1 MNLSKQ
7 AKWTRV
13 SNAVGAGTTEI
24 DSAVINMADF
34 EGVVFSVAFGTIT
47 SGAVTTVKLQQS
59 LVGDGSG
66 MSDIAG
72 SHITVADT
80 ADNTIVLND
89 LYQIDATAGPYLRC
103 VVTRATQNAVVD
115 SITAIQYS
123 PRVKPPVQDATTV
136 SGTLFLQSPAL
147 GTA

>member
-13 SNAVGAGTTEI
+13 SNAVAAGTSEI
-24 DSAVINMADF
+24 DSAVINMSDF
-34 EGVVFSVAFGTIT
+34 EGVVFAVAFGTIT
-47 SGAVTTVKLQQS
+47 SGAATTVKLQQS
-59 LVGDGSG
+59 LVGDGTG

-80 ADNTIVLND
+80 ADNTLVLSD
-89 LYQIDATAGPYLRC
+89 LFQVDSTAGGYLRC

-115 SITAIQYS
+115 SITAIQYQ
-123 PRVKPPVQDATTV
+123 PRNKPPVQDATTV
-136 SGTLFLQSPAL
+136 SSTLFLQSPAL